1 MRNIWIAIALGM
13 SVLMTALGAWEAQ
26 AMSSS
31 SLAGLRTLSKQNS
44 SVQKAACLG
53 FGGCGLGF
61 HRVCNRWRCWCR
73 PCL

>member
-13 SVLMTALGAWEAQ
+13 SVLMMGFGAWEAQ
-26 AMSSS
+26 A
-31 SLAGLRTLSKQNS
+31 SLAGLGTLAKQNS

>member
-1 MRNIWIAIALGM
+1 MRKTWIVLALGS
-13 SVLMTALGAWEAQ
+13 SVAIVGFAAGEAE
-26 AMSSS
+26 AMISS
-31 SLAGLRTLSKQNS
+31 SLGAVGNPSKQSS

-61 HRVCNRWRCWCR
+61 HRVCNRWRCWCA